1 MYLDRFRYRAGK
13 TRKMRPVRGI
23 SSERLI
29 CAAFAAMAMAVLAS
43 CGGGGSDGRGTP
55 DRAKDLGLA
64 QAVEQQIKHG
74 EKTGKHLSNVIV
86 RCVRS
91 GKNRL
96 HCSVK
101 ARGRGGPVRD
111 SFQVAI
117 DPKTRTVRAVE
128 DRRPRPGQ
136 GLLRPR

>member
-1 MYLDRFRYRAGK
+1 
-13 TRKMRPVRGI
+13 MRPVRGV
-23 SSERLI
+23 STEPLI

-43 CGGGGSDGRGTP
+43 CGGGGSDGGTP
-55 DRAKDLGLA
+55 DRAKDPQIA
-64 QAVEQQIKHG
+64 RAVEQQIKHT

-96 HCSVK
+96 NCSAK
-101 ARGRGGPVRD
+101 ARGKGGPVRD
-111 SFQVAI
+111 SFQVVI

-128 DRRPRPGQ
+128 VK
-136 GLLRPR
+136 